1 VLKLC
6 AKTYQKPE
14 EEGKLKRILQQK
26 KQRVCSS
33 EDNTKEI
40 VVIDEELVDTERL
53 LIANYLDQSF

>member
-1 VLKLC
+1 VLKLY

-14 EEGKLKRILQQK
+14 EEGKLKCILQQK

-40 VVIDEELVDTERL
+40 VVIDEELVDTGRL

>member
-14 EEGKLKRILQQK
+14 EEGKLKCILQQK
-26 KQRVCSS
+26 KQRVHSS
-33 EDNTKEI
+33 EDNTN
-40 VVIDEELVDTERL
+40 VIDEELVDTGRL

>member
-14 EEGKLKRILQQK
+14 EEGKLKCILQQK
-26 KQRVCSS
+26 KQRVRSS
-33 EDNTKEI
+33 EDNTN
-40 VVIDEELVDTERL
+40 VIDEELVDTGRL

>member
-14 EEGKLKRILQQK
+14 EEGKLKCILQQK
-26 KQRVCSS
+26 KQRVRPS
-33 EDNTKEI
+33 EDNTN
-40 VVIDEELVDTERL
+40 VIDEELVDTGRL

>member
-14 EEGKLKRILQQK
+14 EEGELKCILQQK
-26 KQRVCSS
+26 KQRVRSS
-33 EDNTKEI
+33 EDNTN
-40 VVIDEELVDTERL
+40 VIDEELVDTGRL